1 MSCGSNIPDCLPCQ
15 DCPPVVTTPI
25 PNCPQGEKCEEIDG
39 ADCILYTGPNLPALD
54 IKDKDRLTTILTKL
68 HKVVNILKGVNGVNM
83 QTYTATST
91 TVNPLVVTY
100 LALGPIYNS
109 TSGAVSSASTITV
122 GSTTGLQVG
131 MTVEVV
137 SGTGVFASG
146 TVVTSIVNATTFT
159 VSTAPTTP
167 LTGTANVIRAT
178 GTEHQIFTVTVVQ
191 NIPQSFKAFGGS
203 PVIVSGTGTVI

>member
-15 DCPPVVTTPI
+15 DCPPAVITPI

-39 ADCILYTGPNLPALD
+39 ADCVQYVGPHLPALD
-54 IKDKDRLTTILTKL
+54 IKNRDRLTTVLTKL
-68 HKVVNILKGVNGVNM
+68 HKVVNVLKGGNGVNM

-91 TVNPLVVTY
+91 TTTPLVVTY

-109 TSGAVSSASTITV
+109 TAGATSAASTITV

-137 SGTGVFASG
+137 SGNGVFAANT
-146 TVVTSIVNATTFT
+146 TVTAILNATTFT
-159 VSTAPTTP
+159 VSAAPTTA
-167 LTGTANVIRAT
+167 LTGTINVIRAT
-178 GTEHQIFTVTVVQ
+178 GTEHQIFTITVVQ
-191 NIPQSFKAFGGS
+191 NTPQSFKAFGGS
-203 PVIVSGTGTVI
+203 PVIVSGTGTVV